1 MFRVWYPAPLEN
13 QLKPLNQKVFPETL
27 TILVH
32 SNLLVKTPAKLREDP
47 GPKKSFKTSLFPA
60 KPKEEKRE
68 EDLQEVTEK
77 NQITEAPA
85 VGNINRQASPGA
97 LRSL

>member
-1 MFRVWYPAPLEN
+1 M
-13 QLKPLNQKVFPETL
+13 
-27 TILVH
+27 H

-47 GPKKSFKTSLFPA
+47 GPKEAFHDPPFSA

-68 EDLQEVTEK
+68 ENLPEVTKK
-77 NQITEAPA
+77 NQTTEAPA
-85 VGNINRQASPGA
+85 VGNINHQASPDA